1 MKRLMYLIPISA
13 MAVLLLAAPAL
24 TQTAPND
31 IEASPTQTM
40 DAVQETGGA
49 ATDPTTVPAET
60 TAPAEST
67 APAPST
73 TMTVDISNHAFNP
86 AQLNVAPGTTVRF
99 VNNDTE
105 PHTATADNGVFDT
118 GVLEPGYSFD
128 VLLDGSVTVTY
139 HCELHPDMQGS
150 IVVGQAGGAE
160 GTTTENPTSDPTQ
173 TTSDPKQTASAT
185 QDLPGSDSTQTTGG
199 S

>member
-1 MKRLMYLIPISA
+1 MKRVMYLIPVSVT
-13 MAVLLLAAPAL
+13 AVLLLAAPAL

-60 TAPAEST
+60 TAPAESAT
-67 APAPST
+67 PAPNSAT
-73 TMTVDISNHAFNP
+73 TVDIRDHAFNP
-86 AQLNVAPGTTVRF
+86 AQLNVAPGTTVTF

-105 PHTATADNGVFDT
+105 AHTATANDGLFDS
-118 GVLEPGYSFD
+118 GVLEPGSSFD
-128 VLLDGSVTVTY
+128 VWLDGSGTVTY

-150 IVVGQAGGAE
+150 IVVGQGGGAE
-160 GTTTENPTSDPTQ
+160 GVNPPNQAVSVYP
-173 TTSDPKQTASAT
+173 
-185 QDLPGSDSTQTTGG
+185 
-199 S
+199 

>member
-1 MKRLMYLIPISA
+1 MKRVMYLIPVSVT
-13 MAVLLLAAPAL
+13 AVLLLAAPAL

-49 ATDPTTVPAET
+49 ATDPTTVPAQT

-67 APAPST
+67 TPAQTTTPAPNST
-73 TMTVDISNHAFNP
+73 TTVDISNHAFNP

-105 PHTATADNGVFDT
+105 PHTATADNGLFDT
-118 GVLEPGYSFD
+118 GVLQPGSSFD
-128 VLLDGSVTVTY
+128 VFLDGSGTVTY
-139 HCELHPDMQGS
+139 HCELHPDMEGTA
-150 IVVGQAGGAE
+150 VVGGASGGGEASMGSPAGSTPPNQA
-160 GTTTENPTSDPTQ
+160 TSVYP
-173 TTSDPKQTASAT
+173 
-185 QDLPGSDSTQTTGG
+185 
-199 S
+199 